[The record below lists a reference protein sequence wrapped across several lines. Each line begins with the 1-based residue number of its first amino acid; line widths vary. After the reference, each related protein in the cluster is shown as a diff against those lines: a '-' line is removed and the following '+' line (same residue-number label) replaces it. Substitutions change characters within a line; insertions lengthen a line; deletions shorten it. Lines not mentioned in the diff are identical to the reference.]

1 MKPYPKYKP
10 SDIQW
15 LGDIP
20 EHWEVKK
27 LKYNTYVKA
36 RVGWHGLNSNEFFK
50 DSDGAFCVTGTDFIK
65 GKVNWETCYKIG
77 FERYDE
83 DPYIQLNEDDLLI
96 TKDGTIGKTAVV
108 KGLKGKAT
116 LNSGVFVVRPNN
128 NDYTTEFMF
137 WVLNSPA
144 FTEFVNFTSK
154 GSTIIH
160 LYQDTFVNYPFVL
173 PPLPEQTAIA
183 QFLDQKTAQID
194 TLIAQKQN
202 LITLLK
208 EERMAFINES
218 LSDESFPLK
227 KLKYVTKAV
236 QTGSTPPSDKTEYFN
251 GDFDWFTPS
260 DFKDDLTLRNS
271 KRKVTDLAITHGLVK
286 VYEPYSVLMIGI
298 GATLGKI
305 GLIEREASSNQQVNC
320 ITFTNEINPYFGA
333 YFLNSISQDIVS
345 IANAATL
352 AILNQSQTKDIKIP
366 CPSLE
371 TQQKIVESIE
381 TTTGK
386 IDATLAKIMQ
396 EIELLKE
403 YRVALISEVVTGKVS
418 VV

>member
-15 LGDIP
+15 LGNIP

-27 LKYNTYVKA
+27 LKYVVDLINQKSDNIESTFNIALENIESGTGKIINVDADKEFEGELRPFQKNDVLFSKLRPYLCKVYLAEREGTCVGELLIFRPKTFILPNYLFYNVFSKEFINAVDGSTY
-36 RVGWHGLNSNEFFK
+36 
-50 DSDGAFCVTGTDFIK
+50 GTKMPRASWEDFISH
-65 GKVNWETCYKIG
+65 
-77 FERYDE
+77 
-83 DPYIQLNEDDLLI
+83 QLI
-96 TKDGTIGKTAVV
+96 PIPT
-108 KGLKGKAT
+108 
-116 LNSGVFVVRPNN
+116 
-128 NDYTTEFMF
+128 
-137 WVLNSPA
+137 
-144 FTEFVNFTSK
+144 
-154 GSTIIH
+154 
-160 LYQDTFVNYPFVL
+160 
-173 PPLPEQTAIA
+173 LPEQTAIA
-183 QFLDQKTAQID
+183 QFLDQKTTQID
-194 TLIAQKQN
+194 TLIAQKQR
-202 LITLLK
+202 LISLLK
-208 EERMAFINES
+208 EERMAFINEI

-227 KLKYVTKAV
+227 KLKYVTRGV

-251 GDFDWFTPS
+251 GNFDWFTPS
-260 DFKDDLTLRNS
+260 DFKDDLILRNS
-271 KRKVTDLAITHGLVK
+271 KRKITDLAITHGLVK
-286 VYEPYSVLMIGI
+286 VYEPNSVLMIGI

-345 IANAATL
+345 MANAATL

-366 CPSLE
+366 CPPLE
-371 TQQKIVESIE
+371 TQQRIVESIE

-386 IDATLAKIMQ
+386 IDATLAKVVQ

-403 YRVALISEVVTGKVS
+403 YRVALISEVVTGKIS